1 MKKLIVSLFLAMA
14 MLLVTGSPMA
24 ATRPVQKKSKP
35 VLKRKTRSAKPRA
48 AKSQSKVEE
57 AAPDLPAPPDQTTD
71 SEEGGINAEIIGPVY
86 LTYTLPAD
94 QYFRLKVDRTIS
106 SETAHVN
113 DRFRTTVV
121 TPVYVSGVEVVPAG
135 SIVEGV
141 VTSAVP
147 AKTRGR
153 GGQIAIAFD
162 TLILP
167 DGTRRSIEGVLTEL
181 EDKEAGEVDAENE
194 VSGRSSEK
202 KKIAYIGG
210 GGAGG
215 AILGGAIG
223 GAKGAAIG
231 AIIGAGAGA
240 AGVMLEKG
248 NEAELKS
255 GTEIGMI
262 SSTAII
268 FSIRSERLDRQ

>member
-1 MKKLIVSLFLAMA
+1 MKKFVISLSVAMA
-14 MLLVTGSPMA
+14 MLFAAGSPMA
-24 ATRPVQKKSKP
+24 EAAQKKSKP
-35 VLKRKTRSAKPRA
+35 ALKRKTRNAKPRA
-48 AKSQSKVEE
+48 AANAPSVTQSEPE
-57 AAPDLPAPPDQTTD
+57 QPIIPEQSTD
-71 SEEGGINAEIIGPVY
+71 SEGGNITAEVIGPVY
-86 LTYTLPAD
+86 LTYTLPAN
-94 QYFRLKVDRTIS
+94 QYFRLKMDQAIS
-106 SETAHVN
+106 SETAHAN

-121 TPVYVSGVEVVPAG
+121 TPVYVSGVEVVAAG
-135 SIVEGV
+135 SIIEGV
-141 VTSAVP
+141 MTSVVP
-147 AKTRGR
+147 AKSRGR
-153 GGQIAIAFD
+153 EGQIAIAFD

-167 DGTRRSIEGVLTEL
+167 DGTRRTIEGVLTEL
-181 EDKEAGEVDAENE
+181 EDKEAGEVDGENE

-210 GGAGG
+210 GSAGG

-231 AIIGAGAGA
+231 AIIGAGAGV

-248 NEAELKS
+248 REAELKS

-262 SSTAII
+262 STTAIV